1 MLTALV
7 AVCVIEA
14 VSLLEMS
21 RVRRRAEALGA
32 TSSGPIDSTRSRGGD
47 AGVASR
53 RASRS
58 PAGSVASDGQ
68 RAGRSIRCTGL
79 IEPKREEMPVGTLVG
94 GVVAEVYVERGDVVK
109 KGDPLFR
116 LDDSDFR
123 VQLGI
128 ATANL
133 AAAEAQL
140 DRVLAAPPQGDVAA
154 AEAAVEEAKA
164 HLSDAE
170 LTYRR
175 SQTLFE
181 RKVESAQDR
190 DRDRY
195 AYIASKATLARLEAE
210 LNRLKATWQKDK
222 ATARASVS
230 QSRAQLEGIQANL
243 GRVLVRA
250 AADGR
255 VLHVGVR
262 PGQFAGAAWNEPLVV
277 LGDSGH
283 LLVRVDV
290 DEADLVDFSP
300 RSPAAAALKGRP
312 DVTLPLTFFDTDPAV
327 ISRPGR
333 AAGIGGTEG
342 STGPPGPLRAAGGDA
357 DDALRR
363 PGDERLDRTG
373 RASGSGRPR
382 QRPIPVRLPE
392 R

>member
-1 MLTALV
+1 
-7 AVCVIEA
+7 
-14 VSLLEMS
+14 
-21 RVRRRAEALGA
+21 
-32 TSSGPIDSTRSRGGD
+32 
-47 AGVASR
+47 
-53 RASRS
+53 
-58 PAGSVASDGQ
+58 
-68 RAGRSIRCTGL
+68 
-79 IEPKREEMPVGTLVG
+79 
-94 GVVAEVYVERGDVVK
+94 
-109 KGDPLFR
+109 
-116 LDDSDFR
+116 

-154 AEAAVEEAKA
+154 AEAAVEEAQA
-164 HLSDAE
+164 HMSDAE
-170 LTYRR
+170 LAYRR

-222 ATARASVS
+222 ATARAAVS
-230 QSRAQLEGIQANL
+230 QARAQLEGIQANL

-250 AADGR
+250 ATDGR

-290 DEADLVDFSP
+290 DEADLADFSP

-333 AAGIGGTEG
+333 AGPGSGEAKDRRVLQVLYELPAETPMVLYAGQEMSVSIE
-342 STGPPGPLRAAGGDA
+342 RAASSARVAPGAAPSQSNCPSGNPPAVA
-357 DDALRR
+357 DSPTAATPVRR
-363 PGDERLDRTG
+363 PGL
-373 RASGSGRPR
+373 PR
-382 QRPIPVRLPE
+382 S
-392 R
+392 

>member
-1 MLTALV
+1 M
-7 AVCVIEA
+7 
-14 VSLLEMS
+14 
-21 RVRRRAEALGA
+21 
-32 TSSGPIDSTRSRGGD
+32 PI
-47 AGVASR
+47 
-53 RASRS
+53 
-58 PAGSVASDGQ
+58 
-68 RAGRSIRCTGL
+68 
-79 IEPKREEMPVGTLVG
+79 GTLVG

-123 VQLGI
+123 VQLGL

-133 AAAEAQL
+133 AAAEAQF
-140 DRVLAAPPQGDVAA
+140 DRLATAPHQGDLAAS
-154 AEAAVEEAKA
+154 EAAVEEARA
-164 HLSDAE
+164 HLNEAE

-210 LNRLKATWQKDK
+210 LNRLKANWEKDRL
-222 ATARASVS
+222 TARASVS

-243 GRVLVRA
+243 SRVLVRA

-277 LGDSGH
+277 LGDSRE
-283 LLVRVDV
+283 LLVRADV
-290 DEADLVDFSP
+290 DEADLPSFAP
-300 RSPAAAALKGRP
+300 RSRAVATLKGRP
-312 DVTLPLTFFDTDPAV
+312 DVTFPLTFFDTDPTL

-333 AAGIGGTEG
+333 A
-342 STGPPGPLRAAGGDA
+342 P
-357 DDALRR
+357 
-363 PGDERLDRTG
+363 
-373 RASGSGRPR
+373 SGSGTAARDRRILQVLYGLPR
-382 QRPIPVRLPE
+382 ELPMTLYVGQEMRVSIRRAASPVRVAPAIPIPVRLPE